1 MWGFMKI
8 KGLKDQYTILPDL
21 VYSQYFDK
29 AMPIFPDNKL
39 VQIQL
44 YSPYNF
50 NGSYMAQLRPPYDV
64 FRAYKNGDID
74 EELFIQLYYERVLSH
89 LSVDEVYNVLK
100 GKVICCWETPN
111 KFCHRSIVLEWINQA
126 KGLGYVGGEV

>member
-1 MWGFMKI
+1 M
-8 KGLKDQYTILPDL
+8 
-21 VYSQYFDK
+21 
-29 AMPIFPDNKL
+29 
-39 VQIQL
+39 
-44 YSPYNF
+44 
-50 NGSYMAQLRPPYDV
+50 
-64 FRAYKNGDID
+64 
-74 EELFIQLYYERVLSH
+74 YYERVLSH